1 VLDYR
6 EYPPVPPL
14 VPTVDRLWTLT
25 GEVSALGEAVQPV
38 LPDGHPELVVHF
50 GDPFDRIDVDG
61 RVTRQPP
68 ILFAGQLRQR
78 LLLRP
83 TGAIAVLGVRFHS
96 FGAAALLR
104 PPQHEMVGLTLGVEL
119 LGTALLNELVRV
131 RDGEPDLQTARAQVQ
146 QVLLRHLDSTR
157 VDRRVQRA
165 VDMLTRDSS
174 LPVEAAARVV
184 GLTRRHLERRFLE
197 QVGLSP
203 KRLARVARFSRAVQ
217 RLEYADTSRRG
228 ALASAAHDYA
238 DQAHFIR
245 EFHDLAGCA
254 PGRHLLTRGQL
265 TGFFAGKSGVLRGA
279 ERC

>member
-6 EYPPVPPL
+6 EFAPVPPL
-14 VPTVDRLWTLT
+14 VPSVDRLWTLT
-25 GEVSALGEAVQPV
+25 GEASALAGSAQPV
-38 LPDGHPELVVHF
+38 LPDGHPELVVHL
-50 GDPFDRIDVDG
+50 GDPFDRIDLDG

-68 ILFAGQLRQR
+68 ILYAGQLRHR
-78 LLLRP
+78 LVLRP
-83 TGAIAVLGVRFHS
+83 TGVIAVLGVRFRP

-119 LGTALLNELVRV
+119 LGSTLLEELARV
-131 RDGEPDLQTARAQVQ
+131 RDGGPDLQTARALVQ
-146 QVLLRHLDSTR
+146 QVLHRHLDSSR
-157 VDRRVQRA
+157 VDRRVQHA
-165 VDMLTRDSS
+165 VAMLTRATSES
-174 LPVEAAARVV
+174 VEAAARDV

-254 PGRHLLTRGQL
+254 PGTHLLTRGQL
-265 TGFFAGKSGVLRGA
+265 TGLFAGADQG
-279 ERC
+279 C